1 MAEMW
6 WSDTQAWRYVCHHYE
21 PPWEFTTDAT
31 NWLWSCV
38 WDGTVRARYHDA
50 FAGIS
55 VPIDPSEWQGGWEW
69 IGWEEQIL
77 QGGGSGVIQLDGAA
91 VKRLCTAQPA
101 RKTGHENCRSKI
113 RCGYSPDA
121 GSATTARPLCAPA
134 WRSI

>member
-31 NWLWSCV
+31 NWLWSRV
-38 WDGTVRARYHDA
+38 RDGTVRARYHDA

-55 VPIDPSEWQGGWEW
+55 VPIDPSEWQGGRASGA
-69 IGWEEQIL
+69 GWEEQIL

-101 RKTGHENCRSKI
+101 RKNGPTRI
-113 RCGYSPDA
+113 AD
-121 GSATTARPLCAPA
+121 
-134 WRSI
+134 